1 MEQAPVYNML
11 QRLSIHSKGSN
22 GFDQSTFAKRQSIC
36 PVDSVLGTHA
46 VDLGQ
51 QKDHMAEVRHGQGKL
66 YRSVPSLYEAT
77 RIYKG
82 TNIVASLAWY
92 DHEDNDTFGA
102 GRNGSSGA
110 SLFTFEE
117 TLIHFGSIV
126 FCIFVTIIVVSVL
139 TLVLVELRARL
150 RAWRFSSRLAIA
162 VYKFWSRLPFA
173 LPFPTNKAKAST
185 NDEFSQVDKNSHVI
199 PKHIAII
206 MDGNRRYGESKLK
219 SKSAGHSKGGETL
232 GNCVRWCQECG
243 IKVLTV
249 YAFSTEN
256 WKRDEKEVE
265 FLMKTFEK
273 YAKEILVKALKNDI
287 CVRVLSSEPELL
299 LVHIRK
305 LFDKIEKQTANNKSF
320 TLNLCVSYGGR
331 SEIIRATKQIVTDV
345 LNGDIKSVRDIDEQL
360 YERYLLTDRKNFSK
374 ERCNYSSGKIM
385 QNNPDLL
392 IRTSGEC
399 RLSNFLLYQL
409 AYSEMIFLDKHWPEF
424 SKDDL
429 LDCIRVFS
437 NRKRR
442 YGK

>member
-1 MEQAPVYNML
+1 
-11 QRLSIHSKGSN
+11 
-22 GFDQSTFAKRQSIC
+22 
-36 PVDSVLGTHA
+36 
-46 VDLGQ
+46 
-51 QKDHMAEVRHGQGKL
+51 
-66 YRSVPSLYEAT
+66 
-77 RIYKG
+77 
-82 TNIVASLAWY
+82 
-92 DHEDNDTFGA
+92 
-102 GRNGSSGA
+102 
-110 SLFTFEE
+110 
-117 TLIHFGSIV
+117 
-126 FCIFVTIIVVSVL
+126 
-139 TLVLVELRARL
+139 
-150 RAWRFSSRLAIA
+150 
-162 VYKFWSRLPFA
+162 
-173 LPFPTNKAKAST
+173 
-185 NDEFSQVDKNSHVI
+185 
-199 PKHIAII
+199 

-299 LVHIRK
+299 PVHIRK

-374 ERCNYSSGKIM
+374 ERCNESSGKIM

>member
-1 MEQAPVYNML
+1 M
-11 QRLSIHSKGSN
+11 
-22 GFDQSTFAKRQSIC
+22 
-36 PVDSVLGTHA
+36 
-46 VDLGQ
+46 
-51 QKDHMAEVRHGQGKL
+51 
-66 YRSVPSLYEAT
+66 
-77 RIYKG
+77 
-82 TNIVASLAWY
+82 
-92 DHEDNDTFGA
+92 
-102 GRNGSSGA
+102 
-110 SLFTFEE
+110 
-117 TLIHFGSIV
+117 
-126 FCIFVTIIVVSVL
+126 
-139 TLVLVELRARL
+139 
-150 RAWRFSSRLAIA
+150 
-162 VYKFWSRLPFA
+162 
-173 LPFPTNKAKAST
+173 
-185 NDEFSQVDKNSHVI
+185 
-199 PKHIAII
+199 
-206 MDGNRRYGESKLK
+206 
-219 SKSAGHSKGGETL
+219 
-232 GNCVRWCQECG
+232 
-243 IKVLTV
+243 LTV

-256 WKRDEKEVE
+256 WKRDEKEVK

-299 LVHIRK
+299 PVHIRK

-320 TLNLCVSYGGR
+320 ILNLCVSYGGR

-360 YERYLLTDRKNFSK
+360 YERYLLTDRKDFSK
-374 ERCNYSSGKIM
+374 KRCDDCSGKIIE
-385 QNNPDLL
+385 NNPDLL